1 MPCDS
6 ASGAVSFCFRFWC
19 FFFSSRRRH
28 TRWPRDWSSDVC
40 SSDLPAALGKGVL
53 GAQVVHMAR
62 GILIGLVALVV
73 DDGVDAFNVFIIGF
87 EAVVQVA
94 VVGAQL
100 QIGGGPEHHLDF
112 RPGFHRLAGI
122 RYLAAAR
129 GRGENQLLQ
138 TGFAVVEG
146 GSVELEALIKPA
158 GILTQLVGL
167 DLFRVVNA
175 NTTL

>member
-73 DDGVDAFNVFIIGF
+73 DDRS
-87 EAVVQVA
+87 EERR
-94 VVGAQL
+94 VGK
-100 QIGGGPEHHLDF
+100 GGGSRQPTAA
-112 RPGFHRLAGI
+112 AGI
-122 RYLAAAR
+122 
-129 GRGENQLLQ
+129 
-138 TGFAVVEG
+138 
-146 GSVELEALIKPA
+146 EAP
-158 GILTQLVGL
+158 G
-167 DLFRVVNA
+167 RVVLSGGRMREKSKA
-175 NTTL
+175 GAVRTHQDEYV